1 LNSAITKMEP
11 EKIKAALYVRV
22 STGKQ
27 AEKDL
32 SIPDQEKQLR
42 AYCNQ
47 KGWDVHKVY
56 MEPGASARDDKRAV
70 FQEMIADARSKAR
83 PFSVILTL
91 TTSRFFRDA
100 TQARI
105 YKHRLAKQGVKVVA
119 IHQETSDDPMGGF
132 IEGIFELIDQ
142 YESDMNGFHTLRAMK
157 ENARKGF
164 YNGSYPR
171 YGFKVVEVRNG

>member
-1 LNSAITKMEP
+1 MTKRTT
-11 EKIKAALYVRV
+11 AALYVRV

-32 SIPDQEKQLR
+32 SLPDQEKQLR
-42 AYCNQ
+42 AYCCQ
-47 KGWDVHKVY
+47 KGWDVHRVY
-56 MEPGASARDDKRAV
+56 VEPGASARDDRRPV
-70 FQEMIADARSKAR
+70 FQEMVFDARRKDH
-83 PFSVILTL
+83 PFDMILTL

-105 YKHRLAKQGVKVVA
+105 WKHKLVKQGVKVVA

-157 ENARKGF
+157 ENASKGYF
-164 YNGSYPR
+164 NGSCPR
-171 YGFKVVEVRNG
+171 YGFMAVETSNG

>member
-1 LNSAITKMEP
+1 M
-11 EKIKAALYVRV
+11 

-42 AYCNQ
+42 AYCEK
-47 KGWDVHKVY
+47 KGWEVY
-56 MEPGASARDDKRAV
+56 RVYTEDGASGRDDHRRV
-70 FQEMIADARSKAR
+70 FKGMVADATGKER
-83 PFSVILTL
+83 PFDIILTL

-105 YKHRLAKQGVKVVA
+105 YKHKLAKQGIRVAA
-119 IHQETSDDPMGGF
+119 IHQETADDPMGMF
-132 IEGIFELIDQ
+132 VEGIFELIDQ

-157 ENARKGF
+157 ENARKGY
-164 YNGSYPR
+164 YNGSRPR
-171 YGFKVVEVRNG
+171 FGFMAVEVDHD